1 MLKWHA
7 LAPIDFLAAAYVTF
21 NFLIAAWHICFL
33 ISRNVY
39 GTNSQQSHNFEMH
52 YSQLS
57 EGPPNTPENVAIL
70 KRMLIKC
77 ADVSNPARPL
87 KICKEWAFRIAEEYF
102 AQVM

>member
-1 MLKWHA
+1 ME
-7 LAPIDFLAAAYVTF
+7 F
-21 NFLIAAWHICFL
+21 
-33 ISRNVY
+33 ISRYISLNV
-39 GTNSQQSHNFEMH
+39 F

-102 AQVM
+102 AQVKWLEISSVLHLINAA